1 MDAINNILLFIDTF
15 LGSAF
20 YFPYVLLG
28 TGVFFTIYLG
38 FPQIRY
44 FGQAV
49 RIVSG
54 KYSKS
59 DSPGDTSHFQALTT
73 ALSGTVGTGNIG
85 GVALALFIGGP
96 AALFWMWMTAFFG
109 MTTKFVEVTLSHKY
123 RVKTEDG
130 TMAGG
135 PMYYMERAL
144 NMKWLAVIFAIATV
158 VSSIGS
164 GNMPQINSIA
174 SGIHDTFHIPQ
185 WITGAILSVI
195 LFLVIVGGIKRIS
208 QFAEKIVPTM
218 ALLYVGGAI
227 VVIVVNAENIIPSFV
242 SVFSDL
248 FNGSAAVGGFLGASI
263 SLAWQKGVARG
274 LFSNEAGQGSAPIAH
289 AAAKGK
295 EPASEG
301 MVSLLEPFI
310 DTIII
315 CTLTGLVILSS
326 GVWTQKHENTF
337 TRSDMTF
344 ITGEYTDKNPEHVQ
358 LLAEFLGADSSQ
370 SKITTFTGAL
380 AVNDGVISGSN
391 YTLINSRSVA
401 EDYRVLQTTADGSK
415 TPYNG
420 ILKISAGNI
429 DSSDASQSNIVIRG
443 KSLVHSVPLTI
454 KAFSSVLGVYGEY
467 IVAIGLMLF
476 AFTTAVAWS
485 YYGDRAITYLVGQK
499 GILPY
504 RLTYVA
510 CFMTASVIDTTVVW
524 NLAYVTVALMTLP
537 NLFGILMLHKD
548 MKKTVQE
555 YWKNF
560 KESGAD

>member
-1 MDAINNILLFIDTF
+1 MDAINNVLLFVDSF

-28 TGVFFTIYLG
+28 TGIFFTIYLG

-59 DSPGDTSHFQALTT
+59 DAPGDTSHFQALTT

-123 RVKTEDG
+123 RIVTPHN

-135 PMYYMERAL
+135 PMFYMERKL
-144 NMKWLAVIFAIATV
+144 GMKWLAVIFAVATV

-174 SGIHDTFHIPQ
+174 SGLYDTFQIPN
-185 WITGAILSVI
+185 WLTGVVLSTC
-195 LFLVIVGGIKRIS
+195 LFLVIVGGIHRIAHV
-208 QFAEKIVPTM
+208 AEKIVPTM

-227 VVIVVNAENIIPSFV
+227 IVIAANAENIIPSFI

-248 FNGSAAVGGFLGASI
+248 FNGSAAVGGFLGASV

-274 LFSNEAGQGSAPIAH
+274 LFSNEAGQGSAAIAH
-289 AAAKGK
+289 SSAKGN

-315 CTLTGLVILSS
+315 CTLTGLVILST
-326 GVWTQKHENTF
+326 GVWHQKHENTF
-337 TRSDMTF
+337 SRADMTF
-344 ITGEYTDKNPEHVQ
+344 IEGEYTDQNEAHRIQ
-358 LLAEFLGADSSQ
+358 LGKFLNTNGVEGGI
-370 SKITTFTGAL
+370 KTFTGEL
-380 AVNDGVISGSN
+380 MVENGKILSGG
-391 YTLINSRSVA
+391 YTLINARSVA
-401 EDYRVLQTTADGSK
+401 EEYLVLQPGTEAP
-415 TPYNG
+415 TPFSG
-420 ILKISAGNI
+420 VLKVVNGNI
-429 DSSDASQSNIVIRG
+429 DDTITTQTGLFVRG

-476 AFTTAVAWS
+476 AFTTAIAWS
-485 YYGDRAITYLVGQK
+485 YYGDRAIIYLVGEK
-499 GILPY
+499 GVIPY
-504 RLTYVA
+504 RIFYVG
-510 CFMTASVIDTTVVW
+510 CFMTASMIDTTVVW
-524 NLAYVTVALMTLP
+524 NLAYVTVAFMTLP

-548 MKKTVQE
+548 MKQTVRD
-555 YWKNF
+555 YWKHF
-560 KESGAD
+560 KEGGAD